1 MNPAKDAELCTVGER
16 TWFLEDSEQRR
27 IRALLAD
34 EILLT
39 APDWHQPMRCDYLN
53 TPYQVALCSISQI
66 MKTAC
71 NVTFTNEIR
80 ITLTLQQF

>member
-1 MNPAKDAELCTVGER
+1 MNSAHKAELCTVGER

-71 NVTFTNEIR
+71 NVTSTNGIQITFTW
-80 ITLTLQQF
+80 QQC

>member
-1 MNPAKDAELCTVGER
+1 MNSEKFAELCTVGER

-53 TPYQVALCSISQI
+53 TPCQVALCSISQI

-71 NVTFTNEIR
+71 NVTCTNEIH
-80 ITLTLQQF
+80 ITFKPQQF